1 MRSSFLLAVLV
12 TSALFCNSFGAQAQA
27 VYASSSAYTPRPAGS
42 PREDGTTHTFIG
54 RVVNP
59 DGALPGAVISVV
71 GTKEMAVSNS
81 NGEFSLLLPATNA
94 PVKLTVSYAGFA
106 DETVSVQPDSPD
118 TTLRLASPQPIKVG
132 RKQEL
137 KAYMKT
143 AHREARRSLRRLK

>member
-1 MRSSFLLAVLV
+1 MRSSLLLV
-12 TSALFCNSFGAQAQA
+12 ICLMGALLFNGFSVRAQA
-27 VYASSSAYTPRPAGS
+27 VYASSSAYTPRPAS
-42 PREDGTTHTFIG
+42 SAREDGATRTFVG

-59 DGALPGAVISVV
+59 DGALPGAVITVV

-81 NGEFSLLLPATNA
+81 NGEFSVLLPATSA

-143 AHREARRSLRRLK
+143 AHREARRSLRRL

>member
-1 MRSSFLLAVLV
+1 MRRSLLLLAFLIGLL
-12 TSALFCNSFGAQAQA
+12 TLNGISAQAQA
-27 VYASSSAYTPRPAGS
+27 VYASSSAYTPRSAS
-42 PREDGTTHTFIG
+42 APREDGATRTFIG

-59 DGALPGAVISVV
+59 DGALPGAVITVA

-81 NGEFSLLLPATNA
+81 NGEFSVLLPATSS
-94 PVKLTVSYAGFA
+94 PIKLTVSYGGFA
-106 DETVSVQPDSPD
+106 DETVSVLPDSPD

-143 AHREARRSLRRLK
+143 AHREVRRSLRRL

>member
-1 MRSSFLLAVLV
+1 MRASFLSVVSFLA
-12 TSALFCNSFGAQAQA
+12 ALALNSFAAQAQA
-27 VYASSSAYTPRPAGS
+27 VYASSSVYTPRLASS
-42 PREDGTTHTFIG
+42 PREDGTTRTFIG

-59 DGALPGAVISVV
+59 DGALPGAVITVV

-81 NGEFSLLLPATNA
+81 NGEFSVLLPATSA
-94 PVKLTVSYAGFA
+94 PVKLTVSYGGFA
-106 DETVSVQPDSPD
+106 DETVSVQPDAAD

-143 AHREARRSLRRLK
+143 AHREARRSLRRL

>member
-1 MRSSFLLAVLV
+1 MRASFLSVVSFFAVL
-12 TSALFCNSFGAQAQA
+12 TLNSFTAQAQA
-27 VYASSSAYTPRPAGS
+27 VYASSSAYTPRTASS
-42 PREDGTTHTFIG
+42 PREDGATRTFIG

-59 DGALPGAVISVV
+59 DGPLPGAVIKVV

-81 NGEFSLLLPATNA
+81 NGEFSVLLPVTAA
-94 PVKLTVSYAGFA
+94 AVPLTVSYAGFA

-143 AHREARRSLRRLK
+143 AHREVRRTLRRL

>member
-1 MRSSFLLAVLV
+1 MRFSFLLTVCFIGAFIFNAF
-12 TSALFCNSFGAQAQA
+12 SAQAQT
-27 VYASSSAYTPRPAGS
+27 VYASSSAYTSRPASS
-42 PREDGTTHTFIG
+42 PREAGTTRTFIG

-71 GTKEMAVSNS
+71 GTREMAVSNS
-81 NGEFSLLLPATNA
+81 NGEFSLLLPATTA
-94 PVKLTVSYAGFA
+94 PVQLTVSYAGFA

-118 TTLRLASPQPIKVG
+118 TTLKLALPQPVRVG

-143 AHREARRSLRRLK
+143 AHRDVRRTLRRL